1 MHQKTA
7 IRSQLLSRYFVQR
20 IALGAPLASLPAH
33 LDATMEGALGRTD
46 VRVLKRDEF
55 RAVFDTE
62 EHYLQ
67 DEDLTA
73 QMKSEVSKL

>member
-1 MHQKTA
+1 
-7 IRSQLLSRYFVQR
+7 
-20 IALGAPLASLPAH
+20 LASLPAH